1 MNSILEPILAFL
13 PILLVIVLM
22 VWWNKPAKVAMPI
35 AWLLAAIIGLTF
47 WQMDFMKVLGFSVF
61 GLLKAIDVLLIIFGA
76 ILILNTL
83 KKSGAMSVISNGF
96 NNISKDR
103 RVQAIIIGW
112 MFGAFIEG
120 AAGFG
125 TPAALAAPLLVGLGF
140 PAVAAAMVGLVMNS
154 TPVSFG
160 AVGTPVAMS
169 MTVLSSTLTNLGV
182 DPAFFEKNLVVFTA
196 MGHAIVGTF
205 IPLLVISLMTKIY
218 GKNKKFSDGL
228 KAAPFAIFAGLAFTV
243 PYMLIALL
251 FGRDLP
257 SLLGGLIGLVIV
269 VLAAQK
275 GFLVPKDVWDFPSKT
290 EWNPEWTG
298 GEIEP
303 NKPSNM
309 SLVKA
314 WTPYVLIAAILVIT
328 RIPQVGLKAWLNTLL
343 IKIPNVLGSGLDY
356 ALPWAYNP
364 GVVPFILVAL
374 LTFVF
379 HGLKGKEVKEV
390 LAATGKQ
397 VLGAAIALFAGV
409 AMVQLM
415 LNSHVNNGGLVSMM
429 TSMAKALAD
438 ISGRFYVLMAPFIG
452 VLGAFMSGSN
462 TVSNNLFTGLQF
474 EAANIL
480 NMPEVLIVALQVI
493 GGAIGNMICVNN
505 VVAVSATVA
514 ITGKE
519 GKLIRT
525 NMRPMILYSI
535 GVIIVIGALI
545 LMGVNPVPIDPQ
557 LPAAVPPVG

>member
-1 MNSILEPILAFL
+1 MSPILYPILAFL
-13 PILLVIVLM
+13 PIVLTIVLM
-22 VWWNKPAKVAMPI
+22 VWMNKPAKVALPI
-35 AWLLAAIIGLTF
+35 AWLLAAVIGLTA

-140 PAVAAAMVGLVMNS
+140 PAVAAAMVGLIMNS

-160 AVGTPVAMS
+160 AVGTPVAMTMS
-169 MTVLSSTLTNLGV
+169 VLSSTLQNLGV
-182 DPAFFEKNLVVFTA
+182 DPAIFEKNIVLFTA
-196 MGHAIVGTF
+196 LGHGIVGTF
-205 IPLLVISLMTKIY
+205 IPLLVICLMTKLF
-218 GKNKKFSDGL
+218 GKNRKFSEGL

-243 PYMLIALL
+243 PYILIAML

-275 GFLVPKDVWDFPSKT
+275 GFLVPKDVWEFPNKS
-290 EWNPEWTG
+290 EWDADWTG

-303 NKPSNM
+303 NKPSDM
-309 SLVKA
+309 PLVKA
-314 WTPYVLIAAILVIT
+314 WMPYVIIAAILVVT
-328 RIPQVGLKAWLNTLL
+328 RIPQLGLKAWLNTLL
-343 IKIPNVLGSGLDY
+343 ISIPNVLGSGLNY
-356 ALPWAYNP
+356 SLPWAYNP
-364 GVVPFILVAL
+364 GIIPFILVAL
-374 LTFVF
+374 LTFVI
-379 HGLKGKEVKEV
+379 HGLKGSEIKEV
-390 LAATGKQ
+390 LSSTGKQ
-397 VLGAAIALFAGV
+397 LLGAAIALFAGV

-415 LNSHVNNGGLVSMM
+415 LNSSVNNGSLPSMM

-438 ISGRFYVLMAPFIG
+438 LSGNFYVLVAPFIG

-462 TVSNNLFTGLQF
+462 TVSNNLFAGLQF

-480 NMPEVLIVALQVI
+480 NMSEVLIVALQI
-493 GGAIGNMICVNN
+493 MGGAIGNMICVNN

-525 NMRPMILYSI
+525 NMRPMIIYSV
-535 GVIIVIGALI
+535 GAIIVIGVLL
-545 LMGVNPVPIDPQ
+545 LMGVDPVPIA
-557 LPAAVPPVG
+557 PAVSVPPVV

>member
-1 MNSILEPILAFL
+1 MNPILHPILAFL
-13 PILLVIVLM
+13 PILLIIVLM
-22 VWWNKPAKVAMPI
+22 VGLKKSAKVAMPI
-35 AWLLAAIIGLTF
+35 AWVLAAVIGLTA
-47 WQMDFMKVLGFSVF
+47 WKMDFMKVLGFSVF
-61 GLLKAIDVLLIIFGA
+61 GLLKAVDVLLIIFGA

-140 PAVAAAMVGLVMNS
+140 PAMAAAMVGLIMNS

-160 AVGTPVAMS
+160 AVGTPVAMTMS
-169 MTVLSSTLTNLGV
+169 VLSSTLQNLGV
-182 DPAFFEKNLVVFTA
+182 DPAVFEKNITLFTA
-196 MGHAIVGTF
+196 IGHGIVGTF
-205 IPLLVISLMTKIY
+205 IPLLVICLMTKIY

-243 PYMLIALL
+243 PYVAIAAL

-257 SLLGGLIGLVIV
+257 SLLGALIGLVIV
-269 VLAAQK
+269 VMAARK
-275 GFLVPKDVWDFPSKT
+275 GFLVPKDVWEFPAKS
-290 EWNPEWTG
+290 EWNPDWTG

-309 SLVKA
+309 SLFKA
-314 WTPYVLIAAILVIT
+314 WLPYVLIAGILVVT
-328 RIPQVGLKAWLNTLL
+328 RIPQIGLKAWLNTLL
-343 IKIPNVLGSGLDY
+343 INIPNVLGSGLNY
-356 ALPWAYNP
+356 SLPWAYNP
-364 GVVPFILVAL
+364 GIVPFVLVAL
-374 LTFVF
+374 LTFAL
-379 HGLKGKEVKEV
+379 HRLNGHEIKEV
-390 LAATGKQ
+390 LKSTGKQ

-415 LNSHVNNGGLVSMM
+415 LNSSVNGGNLPSMM
-429 TSMAKALAD
+429 TAMAKALAD
-438 ISGRFYVLMAPFIG
+438 LSGRFYVLVAPFIG

-462 TVSNNLFTGLQF
+462 TVSNNLFAGLQF

-480 NMPEVLIVALQVI
+480 DMPEVLIVALQI
-493 GGAIGNMICVNN
+493 MGGAIGNMICVNN

-514 ITGKE
+514 IDGKE
-519 GKLIRT
+519 GKLIST
-525 NMRPMILYSI
+525 NMRPMIIYSI
-535 GVIIVIGALI
+535 GAIIVIGAFI
-545 LMGVNPVPIDPQ
+545 LMGMDPVPIAP
-557 LPAAVPPVG
+557 PAVPVVPIG